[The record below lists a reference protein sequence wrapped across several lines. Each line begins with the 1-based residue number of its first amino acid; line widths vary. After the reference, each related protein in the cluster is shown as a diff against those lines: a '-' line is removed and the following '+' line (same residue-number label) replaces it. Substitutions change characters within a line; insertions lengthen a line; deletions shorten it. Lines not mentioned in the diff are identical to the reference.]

1 MFVLKS
7 THDKLLDKLKK
18 AERDLLDE
26 RCAHVA
32 KTHIYIQL
40 VAENNRLRD
49 ENTRLRRMADHESRR
64 YAALASSWTS
74 SAFTPA
80 DIKTLISLCHPDKH
94 GGSKAANEIT
104 AKLIQ
109 MRKK

>member
-1 MFVLKS
+1 MLVLQS
-7 THDKLLDKLKK
+7 THDKLIHKLKK
-18 AERDLLDE
+18 AEQDLLDE
-26 RCAHVA
+26 KCAHVA

-49 ENTRLRRMADHESRR
+49 ENTRLRRMLDHESRR
-64 YAALASSWTS
+64 FNSLTQSQS
-74 SAFTPA
+74 SAFTDA
-80 DIKTLISLCHPDKH
+80 ELKQLIALCHPDKH

-104 AKLIQ
+104 AKLIR